1 VSHNFKEL
9 KVWQK
14 TRVLIKKIY
23 EVSAKL
29 PSREKYGLS
38 SQIQRA
44 AVSIASNIAEG
55 SGRGSDKE
63 FIYFLNIA
71 RASSFELETQVI
83 LLNDLDYIN
92 TSEVEE
98 ILNSIE
104 EIQKM
109 LFGFISKLKRD

>member
-1 VSHNFKEL
+1 MAHNFKEL

-14 TRVLIKKIY
+14 ARVLVKSIY
-23 EVSAKL
+23 EVSGKL
-29 PSREKYGLS
+29 SSQEKYGLS

-71 RASSFELETQVI
+71 RASSFELETQII
-83 LLNDLDYIN
+83 LLYDLSYVN
-92 TSEVEE
+92 TKEYEE
-98 ILNSIE
+98 ISNSIQ

-109 LFGFISKLKRD
+109 LYGFISKLKQE

>member
-1 VSHNFKEL
+1 MSHNFKEL

>member
-1 VSHNFKEL
+1 MIHNFKEL

-14 TRVLIKKIY
+14 TRVLVKKIY

-29 PSREKYGLS
+29 PSRGKYGLS

-83 LLNDLDYIN
+83 LLNELDYIN
-92 TSEVEE
+92 TS
-98 ILNSIE
+98 
-104 EIQKM
+104 
-109 LFGFISKLKRD
+109 